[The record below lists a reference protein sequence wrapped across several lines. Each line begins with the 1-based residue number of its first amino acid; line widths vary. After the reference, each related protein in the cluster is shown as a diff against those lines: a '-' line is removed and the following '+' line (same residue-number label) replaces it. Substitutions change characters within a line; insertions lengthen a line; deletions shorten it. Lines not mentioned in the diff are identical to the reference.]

1 MNFKGE
7 SESGRNLNERSYRG
21 VHEVL
26 VLIRTSLDETNQC
39 NALLS
44 EREAQTRQ
52 TRQILF
58 LPCNNSAYCPNS
70 KGFVQI

>member
-52 TRQILF
+52 ADQADRVPSLQ
-58 LPCNNSAYCPNS
+58 
-70 KGFVQI
+70 